1 MFTLLLA
8 AAVSAIAALQAP
20 QFSGPTAKP
29 SEILT
34 VLNATSKTTKWQQ
47 YDAKNVKQAAYY
59 KMSGAVDM
67 IVGGDCYIT
76 IYPSAQDAF
85 NALSETGGSFGDAWF
100 YPGEFKSLGT
110 ALGVLG
116 KDETCANEA
125 TSAMKL
131 FTRNFGANNPEPYW
145 TPTLAQIDM
154 CLSHHLGCIAHYSLA
169 VPNNISA
176 LHNPNAGL
184 LQKLIDAGICYSMTP
199 GTKAVDSAV
208 NSCEY
213 GSDKDGNPYQ
223 LSLYASDLSVF
234 YDVIGTG
241 KYGGSR
247 HLLADD
253 GWTLHPQNHDD
264 YRILAKAKKV
274 IGGRLILRPVVKVYK
289 PSPKAK
295 P

>member
-1 MFTLLLA
+1 MFALLLTA
-8 AAVSAIAALQAP
+8 AISAISGLQAP

-34 VLNATSKTTKWQQ
+34 VLNATSKSTQWSQ
-47 YDAKNVKQAAYY
+47 YDSKNVKQAAYF
-59 KMSGAVDM
+59 KMSGAIDM
-67 IVGGDCYIT
+67 IVGGDCDILV
-76 IYPSAQDAF
+76 YPSAQDAF
-85 NALSETGGSFGDAWF
+85 NAISVSGGSFGDTWF

-116 KDETCANEA
+116 KNETCANEA
-125 TSAMKL
+125 TSSLKQ
-131 FTRNFGANNPEPYW
+131 FTRNFGANNTEPYW

-169 VPNNISA
+169 VPNPTA
-176 LHNPNAGL
+176 VLHDPKAGL
-184 LQKLIDAGICYSMTP
+184 LQKLVDAGICYSRNSQQV
-199 GTKAVDSAV
+199 VDSEV

-213 GSDKDGNPYQ
+213 GSDKNGSPYE
-223 LSLYASDLSVF
+223 LTLYASDLSVL

-247 HLLADD
+247 HLLAAN

-264 YRILAKAKKV
+264 YAILAKAQKV
-274 IGGRLILRPVVKVYK
+274 IGGKLIRRPVIKVYQ